1 MEESSTDLNFSS
13 ALEEAKYWRE
23 KVRYHLQCISDF
35 PLIQIVT
42 GTKLPTNALISIK
55 FKKLQATQL
64 EKETKEVKEEF
75 QEFQEGSRELEAELE
90 TQLEQV
96 NVINDSKINTRN
108 KKFDFSKY

>member
-23 KVRYHLQCISDF
+23 KVRYHLKCIFDV
-35 PLIQIVT
+35 PLIK
-42 GTKLPTNALISIK
+42 TKLSTSALISIEHY
-55 FKKLQATQL
+55 KLQATQL

-96 NVINDSKINTRN
+96 NVINNSKINARN

>member
-1 MEESSTDLNFSS
+1 MEESTTDHNFSS
-13 ALEEAKYWRE
+13 AIEEAKYWRE

-35 PLIQIVT
+35 PLIQIV
-42 GTKLPTNALISIK
+42 KLPTNALISIK

-96 NVINDSKINTRN
+96 NVMNN
-108 KKFDFSKY
+108 F